1 MRSWLWAVA
10 LIPLA
15 GGCGPDEEEATATD
29 AYDVTLPAGW
39 IDETGDPPV
48 AFQQLA
54 RENETDLLN
63 FFSIEEGSS
72 GAVGVLVVR
81 DPSATDPRETLEEL
95 TNASAPPEPPPGV
108 EGLDLPTYS
117 YSSVER
123 IDLDGA
129 EAFATGARIT
139 EDGGPGGIEQ
149 YVFAQHEGTG
159 YGVIFTGIPPA
170 AATRHLVEFEDFLE
184 SWEWN

>member
-1 MRSWLWAVA
+1 MTRWVCAIA
-10 LIPLA
+10 LISLA
-15 GGCGPDEEEATATD
+15 GGCGSNEEETTATD

-39 IDETGDPPV
+39 TDQTGDPPL
-48 AFQQLA
+48 AFERLA

-63 FFSIEEGSS
+63 FFSVEEGAD
-72 GAVGVLVVR
+72 GAVSVLIVS
-81 DPSATDPRETLEEL
+81 DPSATDPRATIEEL
-95 TNASAPPEPPPGV
+95 TNSSVPPEPPPGV

-117 YSSVER
+117 YSSVEE

-129 EAFATGARIT
+129 DAFATGARVT

-149 YVFAQHEGTG
+149 YVFAEHEDAG

-170 AATRHLVEFEDFLE
+170 AARRHLGDFEQFLE
-184 SWEWN
+184 SWKWN